1 MNELIIKIKKE
12 LETKIEELEQ
22 RLDELQNKNYTSTYD
37 KVNTFIN
44 EYEKQG
50 NFNIS
55 LLQSFYDEVDNSKLM
70 DIAEYQDI
78 LNAILEI
85 KSINDNG
92 IFDND
97 ILKLTEKLKQTI
109 LSCKHISNELL
120 NKIKN
125 NGYDKRVVKN
135 DILKLREIAL
145 SLESLTTIVAPGSSF
160 FVVISILLIV
170 VFVVDKLKFNLL
182 ENEFDSS

>member
-55 LLQSFYDEVDNSKLM
+55 LLHIFIGEWHSK
-70 DIAEYQDI
+70 I
-78 LNAILEI
+78 L
-85 KSINDNG
+85 
-92 IFDND
+92 
-97 ILKLTEKLKQTI
+97 
-109 LSCKHISNELL
+109 
-120 NKIKN
+120 
-125 NGYDKRVVKN
+125 
-135 DILKLREIAL
+135 
-145 SLESLTTIVAPGSSF
+145 
-160 FVVISILLIV
+160 
-170 VFVVDKLKFNLL
+170 
-182 ENEFDSS
+182 